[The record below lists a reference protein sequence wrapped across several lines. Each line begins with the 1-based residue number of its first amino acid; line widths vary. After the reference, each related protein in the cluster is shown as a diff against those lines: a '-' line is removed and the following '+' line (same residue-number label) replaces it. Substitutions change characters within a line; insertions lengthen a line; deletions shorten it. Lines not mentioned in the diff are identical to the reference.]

1 MFLPAISSTS
11 GGFLYSLGG
20 QLHGFGGFTGGGG
33 SGGGN
38 GGGGGGGGNGGG
50 GGGNGGGNGGGGL
63 QRHRFM
69 PISGP
74 TFTGSLSGMT
84 TEILSATCCSSC
96 VSSSLLLSLSSGI
109 TSGELR
115 YNRGGRLLGFAGFTI
130 GGSGVYRLSFML
142 GSLYFRAL
150 RNLHGH
156 RSRCPNCRVH
166 ATPDH
171 DPNRPGPLAANP
183 LKLVLQKHG
192 IINHNR

>member
-11 GGFLYSLGG
+11 GGFLYALGG

-38 GGGGGGGGNGGG
+38 GGGGGGGGNGGNGG
-50 GGGNGGGNGGGGL
+50 GGGNGGSGL
-63 QRHRFM
+63 HKHRFM

-96 VSSSLLLSLSSGI
+96 VSSSLLLSLSSCI

-115 YNRGGRLLGFAGFTI
+115 YNRGGRLLGFDGFTI

-142 GSLYFRAL
+142 DSLYFRAL

-156 RSRCPNCRVH
+156 RSR
-166 ATPDH
+166 
-171 DPNRPGPLAANP
+171 GL
-183 LKLVLQKHG
+183 
-192 IINHNR
+192 